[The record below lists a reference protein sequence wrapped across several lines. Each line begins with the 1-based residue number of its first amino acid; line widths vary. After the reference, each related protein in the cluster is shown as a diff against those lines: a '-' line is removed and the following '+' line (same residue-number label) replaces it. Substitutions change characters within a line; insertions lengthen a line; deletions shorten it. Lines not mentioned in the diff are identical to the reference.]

1 MGLKML
7 RHKVNIQ
14 KLIVFWHI
22 DNEQFWKLET
32 VLFNTTKNV
41 KYLTIFMQ
49 NTYIINYKILVREIK
64 WRDKT
69 CPLIRKLNIV

>member
-22 DNEQFWKLET
+22 DNEQFRKLET

-64 WRDKT
+64 WRDKA

>member
-1 MGLKML
+1 ML

-32 VLFNTTKNV
+32 VLFNTTKKCEIFNNIYA
-41 KYLTIFMQ
+41 KYIYYKLQ
-49 NTYIINYKILVREIK
+49 NISERNQKKR
-64 WRDKT
+64 
-69 CPLIRKLNIV
+69 

>member
-49 NTYIINYKILVREIK
+49 NTYIINYKILVIEIK
-64 WRDKT
+64 WRDKA